1 MEELLLNLDDLNVPR
16 ESDYME
22 KREYQYWRDRKNRT
36 FYIDFDIGDEYE
48 LIEVSKAIIQMN
60 IEEKDMPRDELEPIR
75 IMIHSYGGDL
85 DQGLYFCDV
94 LKASRIP
101 IITVAMGAAMSCGL
115 LIFLAG
121 DKRYC
126 FKHSQ
131 VLIHSGSGQVGGTYE
146 QIEEAQKN
154 YKRQIDAMKEY
165 IIKNTNIDEKTFNKN
180 KSKDWYIARDNIVNY
195 GIADKLIDSITEIF

>member
-60 IEEKDMPRDELEPIR
+60 IEEKDMPRDVLEPIR

-101 IITVAMGAAMSCGL
+101 IITVAMGVAMSCGL

-121 DKRYC
+121 DERYC

-165 IIKNTNIDEKTFNKN
+165 IIENTNIDEKTFNKN
-180 KSKDWYIARDNIVNY
+180 KSKDWYISRDNIVNY